1 METASVCTGV
11 AAFSAE
17 VFPVD
22 EQPENAVTATA
33 AASAA
38 ILLKNVLINISSFP
52 TNLHYMLK
60 ELVKSGVDY
69 AADLGM
75 YVIVDWHVLNDRNPL
90 EYKDEAVVFFE
101 DMTI

>member
-1 METASVCTGV
+1 
-11 AAFSAE
+11 
-17 VFPVD
+17 
-22 EQPENAVTATA
+22 
-33 AASAA
+33 
-38 ILLKNVLINISSFP
+38 
-52 TNLHYMLK
+52 MLK